1 MANLRVTPAALVVW
15 MTLLNTGVSYA
26 ADKIIL
32 LCSGT
37 VYPKEGTSW
46 HPGNESLVI
55 DLDRQIVSESL
66 TVDFL
71 GELPISVSEDTMY
84 LEGTSLLDYHV
95 HGSINRV
102 TGETLIYTS
111 DEEYRGTCKPAEPL
125 F

>member
-1 MANLRVTPAALVVW
+1 MADLRVVVGALAVSAALI
-15 MTLLNTGVSYA
+15 GVSYA

-32 LCSGT
+32 LCPGT

-55 DLDRQIVSESL
+55 DLDRKIASESL

-84 LEGTSLLDYHV
+84 LEGTSLLGYQV

-111 DEEYRGTCKPAEPL
+111 EEEYRGTCKPAKPL

>member
-1 MANLRVTPAALVVW
+1 MADLRVVPAALAVW
-15 MTLLNTGVSYA
+15 MALLNTGVSYA

-32 LCSGT
+32 LCAGT

-55 DLDRQIVSESL
+55 DLDRKIVSESL

-84 LEGTSLLDYHV
+84 LEGTSLLGYHV

-102 TGETLIYTS
+102 GETLIYTS
-111 DEEYRGTCKPAEPL
+111 EEEYRGTCKPAKPL